1 MKKFIKTKYFFYSFY
16 WNYWQFYNIA
26 TMIICY
32 LKKNYKMWKCL
43 QCGLWLL
50 FIPYLFLLQ
59 CLIYILHWLWIVLKI
74 VFCPWYRLHFDNFF
88 HSFVFALLCYFSLKK
103 IFHNSLGLSYRHCLA
118 CRQNQANLQLAI
130 SNFFS
135 RVSHKNTEYRM
146 QWVFLTNM

>member
-1 MKKFIKTKYFFYSFY
+1 MTTALLHLKFVLKNKWASCCKRVPLSLKSTIKRTYAEEICRWITF
-16 WNYWQFYNIA
+16 
-26 TMIICY
+26 TMIICWM
-32 LKKNYKMWKCL
+32 KKVYKMWKCL

-103 IFHNSLGLSYRHCLA
+103 FFVILWVYHIGIVWPAGKIKQIFSLRYPT
-118 CRQNQANLQLAI
+118 
-130 SNFFS
+130 FF
-135 RVSHKNTEYRM
+135 
-146 QWVFLTNM
+146 

>member
-1 MKKFIKTKYFFYSFY
+1 MGFQPSQNVIVRPWVYTF

-26 TMIICY
+26 TMIICW
-32 LKKNYKMWKCL
+32 LKKTHYKMWKCL
-43 QCGLWLL
+43 QCSLWLL

-103 IFHNSLGLSYRHCLA
+103 FFVILWVYHIGIVWPAGKIKQIFSLRYPT
-118 CRQNQANLQLAI
+118 
-130 SNFFS
+130 FF
-135 RVSHKNTEYRM
+135 
-146 QWVFLTNM
+146 